1 MFLLLF
7 LMVAAGMLS
16 LLWIYFPM
24 QGGPPQDSMP
34 TRPPVTAPAP
44 AAANAGDAP
53 VPPGAPTA
61 SEDTPAASDARAAT
75 AVPGSSAAA
84 APVPGPSALPPL
96 FAPAEPGVA
105 GASNTPPGLLTVE
118 ELDRQ
123 LEKLLG
129 NAPVSPPTRP
139 PTRP

>member
-1 MFLLLF
+1 MFLLFF

-24 QGGPPQDSMP
+24 HGGPPQDSMP

-61 SEDTPAASDARAAT
+61 SEDTQAASDARA
-75 AVPGSSAAA
+75 AAA

-96 FAPAEPGVA
+96 FAPAAPGVA